1 MSQLPVA
8 ILALLIQL
16 MLTFLYIV
24 TLYNFCCITPDYGS
38 MYADTTIKTSNSE
51 QETMLSTALG
61 FPTGKRVTD
70 HCSILVPEAV
80 GFSQELLPP

>member
-1 MSQLPVA
+1 MFQLPVA
-8 ILALLIQL
+8 LLALLVQL
-16 MLTFLYIV
+16 ILAFLYIV
-24 TLYNFCCITPDYGS
+24 TLYNFCCVTPDYS
-38 MYADTTIKTSNSE
+38 STYAGTTIKMSNSE

-61 FPTGKRVTD
+61 FPTRKKVTD